1 MRNYPFYIAIVFVLS
16 VVLIVVFILP
26 QYKDF
31 NSLKKEIIEKEARL
45 QSQEDYL
52 KELQQTLK
60 EVEKRKEDFEK
71 LESALPDEL
80 LLTDFLNFLQKTTS
94 QTGLILKDISSA
106 TISGEEKGVK
116 TARIN
121 FELEGNY
128 SSFKNFLLVI
138 EKSARLVEVESI
150 SFESPKEEE
159 TFHFKIAIVIHSY

>member
-60 EVEKRKEDFEK
+60 EVEKRKEDFGK

-80 LLTDFLNFLQKTTS
+80 LLTDFLNFLQKTSS
-94 QTGLILKDISSA
+94 QTGLILKNISSVA
-106 TISGEEKGVK
+106 VSGEEKEVK

-138 EKSARLVEVESI
+138 EKSARLIEVESI
-150 SFESPKEEE
+150 SFKSPKEEE
-159 TFHFKIAIVIHSY
+159 IFRFKIATIIHSY